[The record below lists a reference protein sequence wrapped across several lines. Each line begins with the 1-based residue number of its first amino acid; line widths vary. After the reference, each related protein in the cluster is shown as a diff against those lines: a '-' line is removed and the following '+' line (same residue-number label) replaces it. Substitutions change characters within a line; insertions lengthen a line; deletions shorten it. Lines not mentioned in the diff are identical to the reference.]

1 MSVSVRL
8 VIKRCQCEIPKY
20 IDINISME
28 NTDIGH
34 WECKFQFN
42 PDEWFGFIYRI
53 IEISTGREYIGKKQF
68 TKTKRK
74 KIKGRKNRK
83 HIKSSSNWKEYTSSS
98 DHINEAIQINSMANY
113 RFVIESLHKTKGSLH
128 YAEVRAQILE
138 DVLRTKLSDGTRK
151 YFNKQVNAVR
161 YLPPDENNEE
171 ILHRSINYASSAND
185 PMKTL

>member
-1 MSVSVRL
+1 
-8 VIKRCQCEIPKY
+8 
-20 IDINISME
+20 ME
-28 NTDIGH
+28 NNNDIGH
-34 WECKFQFN
+34 WECNFQFN

-98 DHINEAIQINSMANY
+98 DHINEAILKNNKSNY
-113 RFVIESLHKTKGSLH
+113 RFIIESLHKTKGSLH
-128 YAEVRAQILE
+128 YAEVRSQILE
-138 DVLRTKLSDGTRK
+138 DVLRTRLADGTRK

-161 YLPPDENNEE
+161 YLPPDDNIAEIIHRTINYSVQENN
-171 ILHRSINYASSAND
+171 S
-185 PMKTL
+185 K